1 VGIAVLI
8 SLLGFLLVI
17 AGAYLFMPGAPVVP
31 VLSAGDWPGLIVLFL
46 GAGWSAL
53 GTFQF
58 LRHGS
63 GFIAKGCLSL
73 LCVLALAATAMNSWW
88 VLDLS
93 YQIPP
98 PADIPAAKPV
108 PAFELTD
115 QNGNKVSD
123 VSLRGKPV
131 VLIFGRGVW

>member
-17 AGAYLFMPGAPVVP
+17 AGGFLFMPGAPVVP
-31 VLSAGDWPGLIVLFL
+31 VLSAGEWPGLIVMFL

-58 LRHGS
+58 LRHGR
-63 GFIAKGCLSL
+63 GFVAKGSLSL
-73 LCVLALAATAMNSWW
+73 LCMLALTATAANSWW
-88 VLDLS
+88 ALDLS
-93 YQIPP
+93 YRIPP
-98 PADIPAAKPV
+98 PADVAADKPI
-108 PAFELTD
+108 PAFELID

-131 VLIFGRGVW
+131 VLIFSRGVW

>member
-8 SLLGFLLVI
+8 SLLGFMLVL
-17 AGAYLFMPGAPVVP
+17 AGGFLFMPGAPLVP
-31 VLSAGDWPGLIVLFL
+31 VFSSGDGPGLILMFL
-46 GAGWSAL
+46 GAGWSLL

-58 LRHGS
+58 LRHGR
-63 GFIAKGCLSL
+63 GFMAKACLSL
-73 LCVLALAATAMNSWW
+73 LCLLSVAATAANSWW

-93 YQIPP
+93 YRIPP
-98 PADIPAAKPV
+98 PAQLAVERPI

-115 QNGNKVSD
+115 QNGKTVSD
-123 VSLRGKPV
+123 ASLRGKPV